1 MLLVALVLHIP
12 LHSGFG
18 THPSLH
24 HVGPSPLLQT
34 RYCSGCLGIS
44 LFYAVSNVPQ
54 LRKSNARFVYALLKL
69 IPLYLLLNCTSS
81 SQISVTVF
89 LSIVLLGFVSGKLK
103 ADNLYV

>member
-1 MLLVALVLHIP
+1 MLFVALVLHIP

-18 THPSLH
+18 THTSLH
-24 HVGPSPLLQT
+24 HVDPPPLLQT

-89 LSIVLLGFVSGKLK
+89 LAIVLLGFVSGKLK
-103 ADNLYV
+103 MDNLYV